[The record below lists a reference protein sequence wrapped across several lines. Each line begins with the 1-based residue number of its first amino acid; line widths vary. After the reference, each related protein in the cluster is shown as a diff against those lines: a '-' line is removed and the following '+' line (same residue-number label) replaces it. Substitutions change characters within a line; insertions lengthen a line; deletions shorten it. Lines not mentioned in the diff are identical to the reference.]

1 VRRRVLASIALALLA
16 ACTSS
21 GGTGK
26 PDDRAVQQAT
36 YTRLDGTTTS
46 LATYAGT
53 PTLVNFFASTCP
65 PCVTEMPALEQVKQE
80 AAGKV
85 QFVGIDVGDTVEG
98 TRSFVAGV
106 KVTWDIGRD
115 PRGDI
120 ATLLGSVGLP
130 TTAVLDRDGAVVYKH
145 LGPLNVDELRAEL
158 RSRGFL

>member
-1 VRRRVLASIALALLA
+1 VRRRVLASIALALIV

-21 GGTGK
+21 GSSGK

-36 YTRLDGTTTS
+36 FTRLDGATTS
-46 LATYAGT
+46 LTAYAGT
-53 PTLVNFFASTCP
+53 PVLVNFFASTCQ
-65 PCVTEMPALEQVKQE
+65 PCITEMPALEQVKQE
-80 AAGKV
+80 AEGKV
-85 QFVGIDVGDTVEG
+85 RFVGIDVGDTVEG
-98 TRSFVAGV
+98 TRSFVAAV

-145 LGPLNVDELRAEL
+145 LGALDLDELRGEL
-158 RSRGFL
+158 RSHGFL